1 MSPVKRIR
9 AAFMGSSPLSCRFLK
24 ALQESDAI
32 DVALVVTQPDR
43 CKGRH
48 LQVEAG
54 PVKAMAREQGIPVIT
69 PASVNAQYVLET
81 VAGLGIDVI
90 VVMAYGQFL
99 GEYLLNMPP
108 LGCVNLHVSI
118 LPKWRGAAPIQRA
131 ILAGDKETGV
141 SAMLMD
147 AGMDTGD
154 VLGTVSCPISAT
166 DTADT
171 LGDTLSIS
179 GAKLMVD
186 VLLKLA
192 AGTCPRVKQDS
203 SLATFA
209 KKIKNQEEWLDWS
222 LSAAENERKVRAFS
236 GVRGA
241 STFFPGVDGKPGM
254 RVKVQ
259 SAEVEPLPQGM
270 ARALPGTLLELDK
283 KKGPLVAGGAGKAL
297 RLTMLLPE
305 GKPRP
310 MTGGA
315 FANGYRAR
323 IPIGIR
329 LEKCDK

>member
-1 MSPVKRIR
+1 
-9 AAFMGSSPLSCRFLK
+9 MGSSRLSCTFLN

-32 DVALVVTQPDR
+32 DVALVITQPDR

-54 PVKAMAREQGIPVIT
+54 PVKKIARERGIPVIT

-99 GEYLLNMPP
+99 GEELLNMPP

-118 LPKWRGAAPIQRA
+118 LPRWRGAAPIQRA
-131 ILAGDKETGV
+131 ILAGDRETGV

-154 VLGTVSCPISAT
+154 VLGVVSCPVSDT

-171 LGDTLSIS
+171 LGETLSIK
-179 GAKLMVD
+179 GAALMTD
-186 VLLKLA
+186 VIMKLA
-192 AGTCPRVKQDS
+192 AGTCPRIRQDPA
-203 SLATFA
+203 LATFA
-209 KKIKNQEEWLDWS
+209 KKIKNSEEWLDWS
-222 LSAAENERKVRAFS
+222 LSAAENERKIRAFS
-236 GVRGA
+236 AVRGA
-241 STFFPGVDGKPGM
+241 STFFPGFDGKPGM

-259 SAEVEPLPQGM
+259 AAEVEPLPQGM

-283 KKGPLVAGGAGKAL
+283 KKGPLIAGGAGRAL

-310 MTGGA
+310 MPGGA

-323 IPIGIR
+323 IPIGTR
-329 LEKCDK
+329 LEKRDI